1 MQRHTLFLICILAL
15 VSLSL
20 GPCDESLP
28 TYQAPDK
35 IFEGTIQPSY
45 ILSVVQNVMSVQL
58 IVRNIFDET
67 FQAPGILKGSIEIV
81 SVSDPSI
88 RKTFAIGPS
97 NVIRAPGYDRNS
109 GMLLIDPQ
117 DTIRLGIQWDF
128 KADDNGKDLRTQ
140 FFRYIVD
147 STCDILKTHGISR
160 GLAYTEDFILRG
172 ELKIYDQRAPVYFGP
187 VRYSL
192 CFVSRYVT
200 SNCCPPIMTSEHCGL
215 YPENIHKPYHPDG
228 FDPEGCPGQEGGVI
242 H

>member
-1 MQRHTLFLICILAL
+1 MKAQVVLFSIVVL
-15 VSLSL
+15 VFSLSF

-35 IFEGTIQPSY
+35 IFEGTLLPTY
-45 ILSVVQNVMSVQL
+45 ILSLTQNTLSVQL

-67 FQAPGILKGSIEIV
+67 FYAPGILKGTVEIV
-81 SVSDPSI
+81 SAKDPSI
-88 RKTFAIGPS
+88 RKTFAIGPT
-97 NVIRAPGYDRNS
+97 NVIRAPGYDRNT
-109 GMLLIDPQ
+109 GMLLIDPG
-117 DTIRLGIQWDF
+117 DTIRVGVQWNF

-140 FFRYIVD
+140 FFQYIID
-147 STCDILKTHGISR
+147 STCDLRAKYGFAR

-187 VRYSL
+187 VTYSL

-200 SNCCPPIMTSEHCGL
+200 SNCCPPINTLSHCSL
-215 YPENIHKPYHPDG
+215 NPEKGHKPYIPEG
-228 FDPEGCPGQEGGVI
+228 FDPAGCPGQEGGVI